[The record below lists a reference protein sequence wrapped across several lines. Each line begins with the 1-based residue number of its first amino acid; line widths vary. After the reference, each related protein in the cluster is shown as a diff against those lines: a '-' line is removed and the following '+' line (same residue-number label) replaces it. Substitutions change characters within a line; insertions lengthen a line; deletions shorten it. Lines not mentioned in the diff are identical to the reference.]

1 MEQAVRLLR
10 IALGAFAL
18 AATGLVAQP
27 QAQPPQPSIASLPGD
42 QQRLDRALAALQPQ
56 RPGVVDAYVVVA
68 ALDSSPVFGREAR
81 EAGRVLASRFDAKG
95 RTLVLAEDEG
105 PDAASAAATPE
116 YLADALRRAA
126 QLMNPEEDV
135 LVLYTTSHG
144 SPDAGLN
151 FRDPG
156 RSAAVISPPQLA
168 AMLDQPGAKNRLVIL
183 QACFSGQFVPVLAS
197 PRSVI
202 VTAASSMHSSFG
214 CSAGN
219 DWTFFGYALINQ
231 AMRQPDT
238 FLRQLRRAFV
248 TIIGWEK
255 ELDIEPSRPQ
265 LSVGSE
271 TSGWLAALD
280 RHASEV
286 ARTPAGRPP
295 SELTH

>member
-10 IALGAFAL
+10 IALAAL
-18 AATGLVAQP
+18 ALAGSALLAQS

-42 QQRLDRALAALQPQ
+42 EQRFERALAALQPQ

-68 ALDSSPVFGREAR
+68 ALDTGPVFGREAR
-81 EAGRVLASRFDAKG
+81 EAGRVLASRFDAQG
-95 RTLVLAEDEG
+95 RTLVLAADEAADTA
-105 PDAASAAATPE
+105 DAPATPE
-116 YLADALRRAA
+116 FLASAVRRASE
-126 QLMNPEEDV
+126 LMDPNEDV
-135 LVLYTTSHG
+135 LLLYTTSHG

-151 FRDPG
+151 FRDPARG
-156 RSAAVISPPQLA
+156 SVVISPPQLA
-168 AMLDQPGAKNRLVIL
+168 AMLDSPGAKNRLVIL

-248 TIIGWEK
+248 SIIGWEK

-280 RHASEV
+280 SHASEV

-295 SELTH
+295 SELTR